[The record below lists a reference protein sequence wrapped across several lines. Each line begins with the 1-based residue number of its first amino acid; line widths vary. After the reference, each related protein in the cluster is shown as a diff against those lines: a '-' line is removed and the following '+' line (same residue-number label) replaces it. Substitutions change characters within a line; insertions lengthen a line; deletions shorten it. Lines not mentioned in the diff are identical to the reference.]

1 MMRNVLIVF
10 CKYPIVGK
18 VKTRLAADI
27 GADQACKLYRIMCEE
42 IFRLCNKVQIERQC
56 TICIYIDDI
65 AYMNDISVWTQ
76 HKFTYSVQQGI
87 TLGDRLYNACADEFL
102 NKKSDK
108 VVIIGTD
115 SPMLSSKII
124 YEAFDALDTFDYVV
138 GPTLDGGYYTIGMT
152 NIDSNIFQGISWSTE
167 IVNSQTQEIINKYGK
182 SVKLLETLPDIDT
195 YEDLNIL
202 HDKYPQIYD
211 KLFP

>member
-10 CKYPIVGK
+10 CKYPIAGK

-42 IFRLCNKVQIERQC
+42 IFRLCNIVQIERQC
-56 TICIYIDDI
+56 TICIYIDDV

-87 TLGDRLYNACADEFL
+87 TLGDRLYHACADEFL

-124 YEAFDALDTFDYVV
+124 YEAFDAVLVEA
-138 GPTLDGGYYTIGMT
+138 LC
-152 NIDSNIFQGISWSTE
+152 
-167 IVNSQTQEIINKYGK
+167 
-182 SVKLLETLPDIDT
+182 
-195 YEDLNIL
+195 
-202 HDKYPQIYD
+202 
-211 KLFP
+211 